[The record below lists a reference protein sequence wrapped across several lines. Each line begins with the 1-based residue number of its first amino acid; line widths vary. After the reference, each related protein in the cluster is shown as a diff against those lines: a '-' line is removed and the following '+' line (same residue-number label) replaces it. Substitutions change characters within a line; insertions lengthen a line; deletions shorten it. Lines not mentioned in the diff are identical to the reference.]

1 MDRVTLDRVDGIGV
15 ITIDRPEKLNALTLA
30 MYDELAARFDEVRDA
45 PDLGVAILTG
55 RGDRAFCVGADLTES
70 IPALADGRFD
80 ISRWDGAHQKHTR
93 LYKPVI
99 AAINGL
105 CLGGGFEIMLSTDL
119 RIASDR
125 ARFGLPEPGVGVVP
139 AGGTLVRL
147 VRQIPYAWAMELLLT
162 GDPIDAPTALHRGL
176 LNRVVAHEHLMDEA
190 LTLARRLLERSGS
203 ALEVIKSS
211 VLRLGDMPL
220 EAAFHAEALYGQQAF
235 DSPDSR
241 EGLAAFAERRR
252 PDFPSRRTV
261 ARLTTEGST
270 R

>member
-1 MDRVTLDRVDGIGV
+1 MSNVTLEREGGIAV
-15 ITIDRPEKLNALTLA
+15 ITLDRPEKLNSLTLA
-30 MYDELAARFDEVRDA
+30 MYDDLAAAFDEVRDD
-45 PDLGVAILTG
+45 PDLGVAVLTG

-70 IPALADGRFD
+70 IPALASGRFD

-93 LYKPVI
+93 LFKPVI

-119 RIASDR
+119 RIASDQ

-147 VRQIPYAWAMELLLT
+147 TRQIPYPWAMELLLT
-162 GDPIDAPTALHRGL
+162 GDPIDAETALRRGL
-176 LNRVVAHEHLMDEA
+176 LNRVVPHESLMDEA
-190 LTLARRLLERSGS
+190 MGLARRLLERSGT

-211 VLRLGDMPL
+211 VIQLGDMPMD
-220 EAAFHAEALYGQQAF
+220 AAFHAEALYGQKAF
-235 DSPDSR
+235 DSEDSR
-241 EGLAAFAERRR
+241 EGLAAFAQRR
-252 PDFPSRRTV
+252 PADFPSRRSE
-261 ARLTTEGST
+261 R